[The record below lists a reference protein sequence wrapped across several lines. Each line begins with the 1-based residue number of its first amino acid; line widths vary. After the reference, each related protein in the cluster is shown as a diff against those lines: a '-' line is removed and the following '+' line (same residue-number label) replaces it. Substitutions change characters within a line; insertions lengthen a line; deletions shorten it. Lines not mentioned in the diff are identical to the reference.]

1 MNPEVKQGAYRDILG
16 IRPPVIIGLTCI
28 QPVRSLVVLSDVA
41 EGLFEDV
48 VVANLELDVEGL
60 PKRLAH
66 LLVAADRG
74 LPPLEADPTDD
85 LVDPVDDVL
94 DDDRG
99 LIALESVK

>member
-1 MNPEVKQGAYRDILG
+1 MIPALLAPAALGALLAVLVPLAIHIARRTETQVIDFAALRWLNPNPR
-16 IRPPVIIGLTCI
+16 
-28 QPVRSLVVLSDVA
+28 PVRRLR
-41 EGLFEDV
+41 
-48 VVANLELDVEGL
+48 LDE
-60 PKRLAH
+60 RLLLAARIV
-66 LLVAADRG
+66 LVAADRG